1 MGWKAAAFQLMV
13 RFGIHKKMSDTR
25 FLDIPSVQNLGLI
38 MTIKLERQGR
48 VAIIKL
54 NRPKVLNAL
63 NSEMMRELVRT
74 LEELDKD
81 PQVGCFVLTGS
92 ERAFAAG
99 ADIKELASKS
109 YAEMLQEDFFVGWD
123 RFTALR
129 TPKIAA
135 VAGYALGGGCELA
148 MMCDMIYAADTAK
161 FGQPEIKLGLIPG
174 MGGSQRLTK
183 LVGKAKAMDLILTG
197 RMIDAEEAERAG
209 LVARIIPAAKLM
221 EETLAAAVTIANYSK
236 MTAQVAREAIERALE
251 TSLHEGIMFE
261 RRTYY
266 ALWATED
273 AQEGMQAFLEKR
285 EPVFKAYHAK
295 TSSRGNA
302 S

>member
-1 MGWKAAAFQLMV
+1 
-13 RFGIHKKMSDTR
+13 
-25 FLDIPSVQNLGLI
+25 
-38 MTIKLERQGR
+38 MTIITERQGR

-63 NSEMMRELVRT
+63 NSQMMGELVT
-74 LEELDKD
+74 TMKELDRD

-109 YAEMLQEDFFVGWD
+109 YADMLQEDFFVGWD
-123 RFTALR
+123 AFTALR

-148 MMCDMIYAADTAK
+148 MMCDMIFAADSAK

-183 LVGKAKAMDLILTG
+183 LVGKAKAMDMILTG
-197 RMIDAEEAERAG
+197 RMMDAEEAERAG
-209 LVARIIPAAKLM
+209 LVSRVVAAEKLM
-221 EETLAAAVTIANYSK
+221 EETLSAAHCIANSSK
-236 MTAQVAREAIERALE
+236 MTAQVAREAVENALE
-251 TSLHEGIMFE
+251 TGLREGILFE

-273 AQEGMQAFLEKR
+273 AQEGMQAFIEKR
-285 EPVFKAYHAK
+285 DPVFNG
-295 TSSRGNA
+295 R
-302 S
+302 

>member
-1 MGWKAAAFQLMV
+1 
-13 RFGIHKKMSDTR
+13 
-25 FLDIPSVQNLGLI
+25 
-38 MTIKLERQGR
+38 MTIQIEHHNH
-48 VAIIKL
+48 VAIVRL

-63 NSEMMRELVRT
+63 NSEMMCELVTR
-74 LEELDKD
+74 LEAMDGD
-81 PQVGCFVLTGS
+81 PEIGCFVITGS

-109 YAEMLQEDFFVGWD
+109 YMDMFHEDFFAPWQ

-148 MMCDMIYAADTAK
+148 MMCDLIYAADTAK

-174 MGGSQRLTK
+174 MGGTQRLTK

-197 RMIDAEEAERAG
+197 RMMEAAEAERAG
-209 LVARIIPAAKLM
+209 LVARVLPATQLM
-221 EETLAAAVTIANYSK
+221 SETLAAAEMIATYGR
-236 MTAQVAREAIERALE
+236 TAVIAAREAIERAQE
-251 TSLHEGIMFE
+251 SSLQEGLLFE

-266 ALWATED
+266 ALWATQD
-273 AQEGMQAFLEKR
+273 AQEGMQAFMEKR
-285 EPVFKAYHAK
+285 EPLFVG
-295 TSSRGNA
+295 R
-302 S
+302 